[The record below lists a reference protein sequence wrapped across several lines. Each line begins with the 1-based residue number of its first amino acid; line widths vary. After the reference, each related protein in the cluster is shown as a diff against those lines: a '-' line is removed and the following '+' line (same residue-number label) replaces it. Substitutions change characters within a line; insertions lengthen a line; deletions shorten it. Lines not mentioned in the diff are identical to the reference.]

1 MADKRVVGAV
11 SVTADRVICPCGE
24 VIDLKPDP
32 DPPPVLKGRKMVY
45 LPQLVGID
53 CPKCGAEVRLDRFF
67 ERFHISGE
75 LIRADTVGGAFT
87 F

>member
-45 LPQLVGID
+45 PTAIGGYRLPQVWRRSAIGSVL
-53 CPKCGAEVRLDRFF
+53 

>member
-24 VIDLKPDP
+24 VINLKPIRPASCPQGPQDGLP
-32 DPPPVLKGRKMVY
+32 TAIGGYR
-45 LPQLVGID
+45 LPQVWRRSAIGSVL
-53 CPKCGAEVRLDRFF
+53 

-75 LIRADTVGGAFT
+75 LI
-87 F
+87 